1 MKASN
6 IINLKIKIYFYIL
19 FLIPITISAQ
29 KKSGYTY
36 LGGVA
41 YFKNNANV
49 FGGKIGS
56 GVYEKAASFG
66 FGVEI
71 LMKDKRASLPLYL
84 DFKKYL
90 SQKDDCP
97 YISLNP
103 GYWITNY
110 QIKANNVQLTQRG
123 GFYFSG
129 GIGIMSKKSNPDIN
143 IELNFTLFQT
153 RVITNVG
160 NNKNVSISHP
170 GFIGLR
176 AGILLN

>member
-1 MKASN
+1 VGKKK
-6 IINLKIKIYFYIL
+6 KIMSTERG
-19 FLIPITISAQ
+19 PGN
-29 KKSGYTY
+29 KKNEKKTS
-36 LGGVA
+36 
-41 YFKNNANV
+41 KNNANI

-56 GVYEKAASFG
+56 GVYEKTASFG
-66 FGVEI
+66 LGIEI
-71 LMKDKRASLPLYL
+71 LMKDKHVSFPLYL

-97 YISLNP
+97 YISFNP

-110 QIKANNVQLTQRG
+110 QINANNVQLTQRG

-129 GIGIMSKKSNPDIN
+129 GIGIMSKKLKPGIN
-143 IELNFTLFQT
+143 IELNYTLFQT
-153 RVITNVG
+153 RVITTIG